1 MQEEMSSEQ
10 PGDPDK
16 AAQAMIKVV
25 ESDNPPMR
33 LVLGED
39 ALEATRKKI
48 ETFQKELDEWED
60 VTLSTS
66 FEGAK
71 SASLG

>member
-1 MQEEMSSEQ
+1 MNR
-10 PGDPDK
+10 
-16 AAQAMIKVV
+16 VV

-39 ALEATRKKI
+39 ALKATRNKI
-48 ETFQKELDEWED
+48 ESFQKELNEWED

-66 FEGAK
+66 FEDAK
-71 SASLG
+71 TTSLG